1 MTLYV
6 AYTDNTSAAAQGS
19 PGQSRGEGVGACKST
34 ELGGAK
40 HVEKSAK
47 FFSTSL
53 CMAIIY
59 LKMHIHVTS
68 MYSN

>member
-34 ELGGAK
+34 ELGGAE
-40 HVEKSAK
+40 HVEKLAK
-47 FFSTSL
+47 FFSTGL